1 MNTFQTLN
9 TEYLRSSRTIETV
22 LVSNEDLSQVFFIY
36 NYEGNHFRVF
46 QNHLDLIN
54 FFQDKAECDFDFGTE
69 DELDWFLAV
78 VKIAG

>member
-1 MNTFQTLN
+1 MNTFQAIHV
-9 TEYLRSSRTIETV
+9 EYLRPSRTIETV
-22 LVSNEDLSQVFFIY
+22 LVSKGRLSEVFFIY

-69 DELDWFLAV
+69 EELDWFLANV
-78 VKIAG
+78 IIAE